1 MQNNYR
7 VRCNMCEISIESNNV
22 VEHTSA
28 KEHELKKTILEREL
42 LNLISMKRDLED
54 FSVISMWIEGL
65 SRRGKQLDILHSKN

>member
-7 VRCNMCEISIESNNV
+7 VRCNMCEISIESKSV

-42 LNLISMKRDLED
+42 LNLTSIKRDLED
-54 FSVISMWIEGL
+54 FSVISMWIAGL
-65 SRRGKQLDILHSKN
+65 SDEEKN